1 MRNTFLTKTFRRGLA
16 ALTLFTLAGLA
27 VLPASADDKPKD
39 SGSAQSMPVGRS
51 ALAAAAV
58 LLDQLKQ
65 AKDAPTAHDLEARIW
80 AAWGS
85 SGDAA
90 IDKLVQQAAILM
102 QVQQYD
108 ESLAI
113 LDTVVAKA
121 PEFAEGWNKR
131 ATLLYIMQKLDRS
144 MADIQKV
151 LTLEP
156 RHFGAIAGIG
166 LISLA
171 KGDKSGALSA
181 YKKVLEINPQNTGA
195 QQSIDALSK
204 ELQGNPI

>member
-1 MRNTFLTKTFRRGLA
+1 MRNTFLTETFRRGLA

-27 VLPASADDKPKD
+27 ILPALADDKPKD
-39 SGSAQSMPVGRS
+39 SGSAQSMPVGKS

-65 AKDAPTAHDLEARIW
+65 AKDAPAAHDLEARIW

-171 KGDKSGALSA
+171 KGDKAGALSA

>member
-1 MRNTFLTKTFRRGLA
+1 MRNTSCRETFRRGLA
-16 ALTLFTLAGLA
+16 ALTLLTFAGLA

-39 SGSAQSMPVGRS
+39 STAAQPMPAGKA
-51 ALAAAAV
+51 ALAAAGL

-65 AKDAPTAHDLEARIW
+65 AKDASAARELEARIW

-102 QVQQYD
+102 QVNQLD

-171 KGDKSGALSA
+171 KGDKAGALSA

-195 QQSIDALSK
+195 QQSIDALTK